1 MYSVRMMLMGG
12 LVFVSAAS
20 ILIRLSSADP
30 LVIAAYRMGIAS
42 AIMVT
47 ATTLRNEWPPLRS
60 LARRD
65 AALMIV
71 AGIALGIHF
80 ATWISSLFYTS
91 VAVSVI
97 VVNSSP
103 LIVLVLSMVLLKE
116 GISRKGSVGL
126 MCALLGGAV
135 IVLNE
140 AIVRL
145 SIQGV
150 TLAFC
155 GALGVALYLVIGRHV
170 RRSVGTLP
178 YVSIVYLISFLF
190 IVALPLAL
198 GYPMTGYPLADY
210 VIFFLLA
217 AGPSCLGHTAY
228 NYALKYLP
236 APTVSATIV
245 AEPIGA
251 SFLAWIVLG
260 EVPTMLVI
268 GGGALVLI
276 GIGLVLDVL

>member
-1 MYSVRMMLMGG
+1 MVLMGG
-12 LVFVSAAS
+12 LFFVSVAS

-42 AIMVT
+42 AIMVA
-47 ATTLRNEWPPLRS
+47 ATTLRNEWRPLRA
-60 LARRD
+60 LGRKD
-65 AALMIV
+65 VALMV
-71 AGIALGIHF
+71 LAGISLGIHF

-103 LIVLVLSMVLLKE
+103 LIVLVLSLVLLDE
-116 GISRKGSVGL
+116 GLSRKGSVGL
-126 MCALLGGAV
+126 VCALVGGAV

-140 AIVRL
+140 ALVRL
-145 SIQGV
+145 SLEGV

-155 GALGVALYLVIGRHV
+155 GAIGVASYLVIGRRV
-170 RRSVGTLP
+170 RRTVGTLP
-178 YVSIVYLISFLF
+178 YVSIVYAISFLF
-190 IVALPLAL
+190 ILPLPVAFGHSL
-198 GYPMTGYPLADY
+198 SGYPLVDY
-210 VIFFLLA
+210 VIFVLLA

-228 NYALKYLP
+228 NYALRYLP

-251 SFLAWIVLG
+251 SILAWAVLG
-260 EVPTMLVI
+260 EVPTLLVI
-268 GGGALVLI
+268 GGGALVLL
-276 GIGLVLDVL
+276 GIGLVLDVV